1 MATERTTM
9 NKPMGFW
16 LLVMIAGNAAS
27 IAIAEAVKGYDLL
40 LGHTVGIALIF
51 TTTLLCVDQM
61 ARVMK

>member
-27 IAIAEAVKGYDLL
+27 IAIAEVVKGYDLL

-51 TTTLLCVDQM
+51 TITLLCVDQM

>member
-16 LLVMIAGNAAS
+16 LFVMIAGNAAS

-51 TTTLLCVDQM
+51 TITLLCVDQM

>member
-1 MATERTTM
+1 M

-16 LLVMIAGNAAS
+16 LLVMIAGNAVS

-51 TTTLLCVDQM
+51 TITLLCADQM